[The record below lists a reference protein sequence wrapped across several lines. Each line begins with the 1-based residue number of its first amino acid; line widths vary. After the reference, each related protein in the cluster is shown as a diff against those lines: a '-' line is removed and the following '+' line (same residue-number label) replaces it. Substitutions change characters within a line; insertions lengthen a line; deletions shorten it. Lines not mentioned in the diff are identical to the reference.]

1 MQERISEVEK
11 TRIEYN
17 KARAKVGD
25 AHKAAVKLH
34 AKADATK
41 IDEDQGVV
49 QANLVL
55 EGESS
60 QPARAFTPLD
70 SGRACI

>member
-1 MQERISEVEK
+1 MQERISEVEN

-17 KARAKVGD
+17 TARAKVGD

-41 IDEDQGVV
+41 IDENPGVV
-49 QANLVL
+49 QAEAVL
-55 EGESS
+55 TGGAPSPHACVHRCS
-60 QPARAFTPLD
+60 PLE
-70 SGRACI
+70 